1 MSERY
6 HFIGIGG
13 IGMGALASLLL
24 AKGQQVSGS
33 DLKENELTKK
43 LKETGARV
51 HIGHDARNIDG
62 ATCIVLSS
70 AIAKDNP
77 EVVAAQKAGIRF
89 IHRAQLLA
97 SLMNEHQGI
106 TVAGAH
112 GKTTTTSMI
121 AHVLMSAQLHPTI
134 AVGGIVMGIKSNAR
148 LGAGKYFV
156 AEVDES
162 DRSFL
167 HFNPKYSVITNID
180 FEHVDQYKDLEEIIE
195 VYAQFIRCTQ
205 QDGLIFACGEDP
217 NLLRILKREKKA
229 FKTYGFSGQF
239 DIHATNVRYNRFSS
253 TFDCHLDGKNIGQIS
268 LEVPGKHNVLNCLA
282 AIGVARTL
290 GIDWNTIASAMNSF
304 RGVKRRFQQKTDQNN
319 ILVIDDYAHHPTEI
333 AATLAAA
340 ADLDRSRILVAF
352 QPHRYSRLRALYDD
366 FAKSLSG
373 MDYVIITD
381 VYAASEAPIEGV
393 NALKLVEKIQKL
405 TAKPVI
411 YLRKDAITEHLLKIA
426 QPGDVI
432 LTLGAGDI
440 THVSDHL
447 AEGIGRLVFAK
458 AEKAV

>member
-1 MSERY
+1 VSERY

-24 AKGQQVSGS
+24 AKGHHVSGS
-33 DLKENELTKK
+33 DLKENELTKQ
-43 LKETGARV
+43 LKDAGARV

-77 EVVAAQKAGIRF
+77 EVRAAQSAGIRF

-97 SLMNEHQGI
+97 SLMNEHLGI

-121 AHVLMSAQLHPTI
+121 AHLLMSAQLHPTI

-205 QDGLIFACGEDP
+205 KDGLIFACGEDP
-217 NLLRILKREKKA
+217 NLLRILKREKRP
-229 FKTYGFSGQF
+229 FKTYGLSNQF
-239 DIHATNVRYNRFSS
+239 DIYATDVRYDRFSS
-253 TFDCHLDGKNIGQIS
+253 SFECHMDGKNLGKID

-282 AIGVARTL
+282 AIGVARQL
-290 GIDWNTIASAMNSF
+290 GIDWKTIASAMNTF
-304 RGVKRRFQQKTDQNN
+304 RGVKRRFQQKTDQHN

-340 ADLDRSRILVAF
+340 ADLGRSRILVAF
-352 QPHRYSRLRALYDD
+352 QPHRYSRLQALYEE
-366 FAKSLSG
+366 FAKSLSAT
-373 MDYVIITD
+373 DYVIITD

-393 NALKLVEKIQKL
+393 NALKLVEKIKKL
-405 TAKPVI
+405 TNKPVI
-411 YLRKDAITEHLLKIA
+411 YLKKDAITAHLLKIA

-440 THVSDHL
+440 THLSDQL
-447 AEGIGRLVFAK
+447 AEGIGHLVFAK